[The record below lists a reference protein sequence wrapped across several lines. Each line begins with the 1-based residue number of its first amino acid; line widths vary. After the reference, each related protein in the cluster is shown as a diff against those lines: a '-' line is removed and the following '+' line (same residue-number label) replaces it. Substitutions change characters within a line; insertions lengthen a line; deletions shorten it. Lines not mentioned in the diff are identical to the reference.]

1 MRERRL
7 VLAISAMA
15 AASACLGQD
24 STKFASADTTYRY
37 LREVGRVR
45 AMVNT
50 DNRETIPN
58 LLQGENPAALAAE
71 AKALNGYI
79 QTVDNIDPTDVDPEA
94 VQFKD
99 SFKSIVAA
107 YKSVC
112 LDAAVLYKQ
121 VAAADAQPGARPLLH
136 VKGGRLD
143 LMINGTLAAMDSLL
157 GVLDRV
163 DKGANPGAAALQP
176 LVDKLHADED
186 RLKAAHD
193 SHHDLTAKLKTDFAD
208 RYQGTD
214 WTAREILP

>member
-1 MRERRL
+1 M
-7 VLAISAMA
+7 LAISAMA

-24 STKFASADTTYRY
+24 SSKFASADTTYRY

-58 LLQGENPAALAAE
+58 LLQGGDPAALAAE
-71 AKALNGYI
+71 AKTLDGYK

-99 SFKSIVAA
+99 SFKTIVES
-107 YKSVC
+107 YRSVC
-112 LDAAVLYKQ
+112 LDAAELYKE
-121 VAAADAQPGARPLLH
+121 VAAADSKPGASPLLYA
-136 VKGGRLD
+136 KGGKLE
-143 LMINGTLAAMDSLL
+143 LMLNGTLAAMDSLL

-163 DKGANPGAAALQP
+163 DKGASPGGAALQP

-193 SHHDLTAKLKTDFAD
+193 SHHDLTAKLKADFAE

-214 WTAREILP
+214 WTTREILP